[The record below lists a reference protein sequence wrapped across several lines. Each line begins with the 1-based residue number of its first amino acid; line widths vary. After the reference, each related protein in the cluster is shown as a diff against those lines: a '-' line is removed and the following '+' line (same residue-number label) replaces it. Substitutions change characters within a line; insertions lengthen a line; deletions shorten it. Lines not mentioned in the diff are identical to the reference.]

1 MADWNQIRAE
11 LTNWLGWAPGERWRG
26 YELSVDLAGDIQT
39 DRMLLELD
47 MYKFVRRPHAIGFS
61 LACAYFDKTTKRDR
75 LEIHF
80 GDDAATEV
88 DWQDV
93 RDPLLDCN
101 LNLAQQGMPVLSC
114 SVVGG
119 IRTARFYRDGEVVGT
134 MWSER
139 FVALLDDF
147 YVNKSDRIE
156 EPDDS

>member
-11 LTNWLGWAPGERWRG
+11 LTNWLGWDPGERWRG

-39 DRMLLELD
+39 DRMLLEFHMD
-47 MYKFVRRPHAIGFS
+47 RRGRKM
-61 LACAYFDKTTKRDR
+61 LLLLLCAFYDRTTKRDI
-75 LEIHF
+75 LEVHY
-80 GDDAATEV
+80 GEDEDAVTELDWRDIRDSLLACSV
-88 DWQDV
+88 DLV
-93 RDPLLDCN
+93 RDGL
-101 LNLAQQGMPVLSC
+101 PVLSC
-114 SVVGG
+114 SEAEG
-119 IRTARFYRDGEVVGT
+119 IRRVRLYQDGEVVCT